1 MKLLNETL
9 KNIQPLYKQAT
20 KNAWKRMDKLSKPI
34 GSLGQ
39 LEEIAV
45 KMAGITGKVKN
56 KIDKKN
62 NCYNVFR

>member
-1 MKLLNETL
+1 MNLLNETL
-9 KNIQPLYKQAT
+9 KNIHPSCKQAMES
-20 KNAWKRMDKLSKPI
+20 AWERMDKLSKPI

-56 KIDKKN
+56 KIDKKQLL
-62 NCYNVFR
+62 